1 MDQLHGAHD
10 NDRAANSPAQSRDLT
25 EDQAAQINDV
35 KNTTHAD
42 DGQGTRGT
50 QGAKE
55 TTKET
60 V

>member
-10 NDRAANSPAQSRDLT
+10 NDRAANSPAQARDIT
-25 EDQAAQINDV
+25 EDQAAQINDE

-42 DGQGTRGT
+42 GGQGTSDT

-55 TTKET
+55 TAKET